1 MLRAPEGRAVMRIA
15 GVLATLATSSTLV
28 GSDWPDGPNKDFF
41 QKLQRPDIW
50 EPWDGDSNSYPDRSC
65 CGPGEVVKTQFR
77 VVPAD
82 ATHPLDAWFAWLK
95 NNWVQIPPAKIVPE
109 YAPDGKAYLFVMGV
123 GRASGVW
130 STEMHDEILCF
141 VRPKGGL

>member
-41 QKLQRPDIW
+41 QKLQRP
-50 EPWDGDSNSYPDRSC
+50 EG
-65 CGPGEVVKTQFR
+65 K
-77 VVPAD
+77 
-82 ATHPLDAWFAWLK
+82 
-95 NNWVQIPPAKIVPE
+95 WVRIPPEKIVPDH
-109 YAPDGKAYLFVMGV
+109 APDGQAYLFVFRIA
-123 GRASGVW
+123 GRNGLRF
-130 STEMHDEILCF
+130 DEIVCF